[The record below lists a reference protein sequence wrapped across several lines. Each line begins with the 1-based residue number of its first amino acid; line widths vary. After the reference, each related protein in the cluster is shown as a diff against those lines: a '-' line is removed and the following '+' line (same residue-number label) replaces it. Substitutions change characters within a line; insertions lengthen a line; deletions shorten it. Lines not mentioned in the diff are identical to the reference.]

1 MRLIGKMKVKKLLKS
16 QGRAKFRES
25 ASHAMDGI
33 TYTVS
38 HERNFR
44 IELAAACF
52 VTLLSYFLKVSVVEW
67 CILLLTISLVLVL
80 EMLNTAIE
88 RTVDLVTKDYYE
100 LAKNAK
106 DVAAGAVLVASMFS
120 VVLGILI
127 FLPKI
132 ISLLK

>member
-1 MRLIGKMKVKKLLKS
+1 MRLIGKMKVRKLLKS
-16 QGRAKFRES
+16 QGHAKFRES
-25 ASHAMDGI
+25 AGHAMDGI
-33 TYTVS
+33 SYTIS

-44 IELAAACF
+44 IEIIVACL
-52 VTLLSYFLKVSVVEW
+52 VTAFSYFLKVSVIEW

-80 EMLNTAIE
+80 EMVNTAIE

>member
-1 MRLIGKMKVKKLLKS
+1 MRLIGKMRVRKLLKS
-16 QGRAKFRES
+16 QGHAKFRES

-33 TYTVS
+33 AYTVG

-44 IELAAACF
+44 IEIIAACL
-52 VTLLSYFLKVSVVEW
+52 VTIMSYILHVSMVEW

-80 EMLNTAIE
+80 EMVNTAIE
-88 RTVDLVTKDYYE
+88 RAVDLVTKDYYE
-100 LAKNAK
+100 LAKIAK

-120 VVLGILI
+120 VVLGVLI

-132 ISLLK
+132 MLLFQ

>member
-1 MRLIGKMKVKKLLKS
+1 MRLIGKMKVRKLLKS
-16 QGRAKFRES
+16 QGHAKFRES
-25 ASHAMDGI
+25 AGHAMDGI
-33 TYTVS
+33 SYTVS

-44 IELAAACF
+44 IEIIAACL
-52 VTLLSYFLKVSVVEW
+52 VTAFSYFLKVSVIEW

-80 EMLNTAIE
+80 EMVNTAIE

>member
-1 MRLIGKMKVKKLLKS
+1 MRLIGKMRVRKLLKS
-16 QGRAKFRES
+16 QGHAKFRES

-33 TYTVS
+33 AYTVG

-44 IELAAACF
+44 IELAVACF

-80 EMLNTAIE
+80 EMVNTAIE
-88 RTVDLVTKDYYE
+88 RAVDLVTKDYYE
-100 LAKNAK
+100 LAKIAK